1 MAQKVKAKAKVKAA
15 NTYTELLI
23 IYTLP
28 LKAGVYPNHKEELVI
43 KSNKG
48 FTLPEVLLAL
58 LLIGILSVIITE
70 LLVFNSASTTAHSKF
85 GRQQFTIH
93 DAFTRLNRD
102 IEEAVSISFDN
113 QMSAYDYK
121 TIILT
126 VGDMS
131 REWTIDSGV
140 LYLDSE
146 AVVEGLAS
154 ESKFISRDNCL
165 TVVLKPEQTN
175 EGRFALNIS
184 KPIVAQYSLK
194 YKN

>member
-1 MAQKVKAKAKVKAA
+1 LFAYTPAA
-15 NTYTELLI
+15 
-23 IYTLP
+23 P
-28 LKAGVYPNHKEELVI
+28 AGVYPNHKEELVI

-70 LLVFNSASTTAHSKF
+70 LLVFNAASTTAHSKF

-102 IEEAVSISFDN
+102 IEEAVSISLDN

-126 VGDMS
+126 VGDTS

-140 LYLDSE
+140 LYLGSQ
-146 AVVEGLAS
+146 AVVEGLSS
-154 ESKFISRDNCL
+154 ESKFTRRDDCL
-165 TVVLKPEQTN
+165 TVVLKPEPTN
-175 EGRFALNIS
+175 EGRYALNMA
-184 KPIVAQYSLK
+184 KPIVTQYSLT
-194 YKN
+194 YKK

>member
-1 MAQKVKAKAKVKAA
+1 MLILQ
-15 NTYTELLI
+15 LLI
-23 IYTLP
+23 INTLP
-28 LKAGVYPNHKEELVI
+28 LNAGVYSNHKEELVI

-70 LLVFNSASTTAHSKF
+70 LLVFNAASTTAHSKF

-93 DAFTRLNRD
+93 DAITRLNRD

-113 QMSAYDYK
+113 PVSAYDYK
-121 TIILT
+121 TIKLS
-126 VGDMS
+126 VGDTN

-140 LYLDSE
+140 LYLGSQ
-146 AVVEGLAS
+146 AVIEGLSS
-154 ESKFISRDNCL
+154 ESIFIRRDDCL
-165 TVVLKPEQTN
+165 TVVLKPEPTN
-175 EGRFALNIS
+175 KGRFALNIS

>member
-1 MAQKVKAKAKVKAA
+1 M
-15 NTYTELLI
+15 TR
-23 IYTLP
+23 
-28 LKAGVYPNHKEELVI
+28 KE
-43 KSNKG
+43 
-48 FTLPEVLLAL
+48 LPEASPESLGISSHDIIDFIHDLESSGTEMHGFMILRHGKVAAKGWWTPYAPG
-58 LLIGILSVIITE
+58 LIHGSQSLTKTITGVAYGIAEHEGILSLE
-70 LLVFNSASTTAHSKF
+70 
-85 GRQQFTIH
+85 
-93 DAFTRLNRD
+93 DRL
-102 IEEAVSISFDN
+102 IDN

-165 TVVLKPEQTN
+165 TVVLKPEPTN
-175 EGRFALNIS
+175 KGRFALNIS